1 MPKILSEI
9 PSDGTKNG
17 VAAVLFMQATMV
29 SMDTMSALN
38 SSPWTSENFGADP
51 EKAKTS
57 REYVTHSVVVSGAF
71 CIASA
76 VIARSMWPLIGMVV
90 TNLYLWWIY
99 DRALKRGAS
108 SGSTDWS
115 NNQ

>member
-1 MPKILSEI
+1 MMDKVVM
-9 PSDGTKNG
+9 SDVRGP

-57 REYVTHSVVVSGAF
+57 REYVTHSVVVSGGF
-71 CIASA
+71 CLASA
-76 VIARSMWPLIGMVV
+76 MIAKSWWPIIGTLA

-99 DRALKRGAS
+99 DRALKRGAR
-108 SGSTDWS
+108 SGSTDWM
-115 NNQ
+115 NNG